1 MSEKCVPSRE
11 RATRKPASLPLLSSQ
26 LSRIC
31 VEEIGVALRLLGAF
45 SALLSAVEEQSI
57 IAAYKVSRFIE
68 LQLSGPDLLNPERS
82 SKHLGNLRVPRR
94 NLRRVINGR
103 Y

>member
-1 MSEKCVPSRE
+1 VAFARVLAMSEKCVPSRE
-11 RATRKPASLPLLSSQ
+11 RATRKPASLPLLSRQ

-31 VEEIGVALRLLGAF
+31 VEEIGVALRLLGAI

-68 LQLSGPDLLNPERS
+68 LQLSGPELLNPEQS
-82 SKHLGNLRVPRR
+82 SKHLG
-94 NLRRVINGR
+94 I
-103 Y
+103 